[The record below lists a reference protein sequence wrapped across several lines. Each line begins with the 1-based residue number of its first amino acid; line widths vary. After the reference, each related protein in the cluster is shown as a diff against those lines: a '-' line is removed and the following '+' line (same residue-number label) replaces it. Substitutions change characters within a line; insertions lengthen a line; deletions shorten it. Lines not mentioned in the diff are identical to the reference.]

1 MPWYDQ
7 LASSLITG
15 YGYADQLKKL
25 QEMGTAAQT
34 GAETLGKEL
43 QTGAQ
48 FKPFTVTSG
57 TGATSGWTADGNLM
71 TNLSP
76 QEQALQQQM
85 MTGAS
90 GLFQQALGDTSGREA
105 DIYQRMRA
113 MQTPEEQRQQ
123 LGLEN
128 RLAAQGRLGV
138 QTAQYGG
145 TPEQLAMAKAQEEAK
160 NAAALGAMQQA
171 QAEQLQQYNMGTG
184 MLGSSYTPQQQLM
197 NVLGQGSNL
206 AQLAQQGQLTGLGYR
221 GDLGM
226 AGLDAYLQS
235 QLGAGNLA
243 GQGLSALAGL
253 FAPRSS
259 TVSIDGKTISTSDP
273 SFLEGLYDAG
283 TGIWDWLTGDNA
295 ANVDTNLVTGL
306 PTDAPSTVYSTGT
319 GQG

>member
-57 TGATSGWTADGNLM
+57 TGATSGWTADGNMM

-76 QEQALQQQM
+76 QEQAMQQQM

-90 GLFQQALGDTSGREA
+90 GLFKQALGDTSGREA

-184 MLGSSYTPQQQLM
+184 MLGSSYIPQQQLM
-197 NVLGQGSNL
+197 SVLGQGTNL

-259 TVSIDGKTISTSDP
+259 TVSVDGKTISTADP

-283 TGIWDWLTGDNA
+283 SGIWDWITGNDA
-295 ANVDTNLVTGL
+295 ANVQIDPATGL
-306 PTDAPSTVYSTGT
+306 PVGTATNPYGT